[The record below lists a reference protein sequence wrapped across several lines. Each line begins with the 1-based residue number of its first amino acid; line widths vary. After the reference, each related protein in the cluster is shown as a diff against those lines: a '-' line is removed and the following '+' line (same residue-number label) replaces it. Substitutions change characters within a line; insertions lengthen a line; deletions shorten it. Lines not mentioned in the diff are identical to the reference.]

1 MPGGRPGRP
10 GEPRNPARLAAIPKG
25 LAKLRAAV
33 EEAREEGARG
43 EELETPGE
51 VGRARGEE
59 DWPIMGD

>member
-1 MPGGRPGRP
+1 MPGGRPG
-10 GEPRNPARLAAIPKG
+10 RNPARLAAIPKG

-59 DWPIMGD
+59 EEDWPIMGD